1 VRGLVTVS
9 CGSVVVQGVP
19 ATVVV
24 ATLPA
29 PVDVMVEV
37 TSWTELRLEQKEE
50 ALRATK
56 AALQSETWSRATSFF
71 TESVLS
77 LA

>member
-1 VRGLVTVS
+1 VGPGTSTVRELVTVS
-9 CGSVVVQGVP
+9 CGSVVIQDMP

-24 ATLPA
+24 AVLPDS
-29 PVDVMVEV
+29 VDVMVEV

-56 AALQSETWSRATSFF
+56 AALQSDT
-71 TESVLS
+71 
-77 LA
+77 